1 MGAPSPYPRQ
11 HEKRKRIE
19 TFPAGASKPSND
31 DNSRR
36 AEKLPP
42 TITAAEERRVQ
53 MGEPTLNKQ
62 DPQQAYATHEI

>member
-1 MGAPSPYPRQ
+1 MGTPSPHPRQ

-19 TFPAGASKPSND
+19 TFPAGASKPSIDANT
-31 DNSRR
+31 RR

-42 TITAAEERRVQ
+42 MITAAEALRVQ

-62 DPQQAYATHEI
+62 DPPQAYATHEI